1 MIKINKQLQ
10 RPDGGTVSAGSIVD
24 YSTRMLGSTMQVV
37 YYLKH
42 YFSQT
47 AIDEGKP
54 TIPAVTNFN
63 YKIVKNCTEQ
73 EWEELNLDAGAGP
86 RVQDWLKEIL
96 DELIGAGNTEII

>member
-1 MIKINKQLQ
+1 MIKINKQLD
-10 RPDGGTVSAGSIVD
+10 RPDGGKVSAGSIVD
-24 YSTRMLGSTMQVV
+24 YSTRMLGETMQVV

-47 AIDEGKP
+47 AIDDGKQ
-54 TIPAVTNFN
+54 TIPGVTNFA
-63 YKIVKNCTEQ
+63 YKQVKNCTEA
-73 EWEELNLDAGAGP
+73 EWSELNLDAGAGP